1 MLEDTLPSSRG
12 RTLNVSMA
20 LATLG
25 LVIWRS
31 ASICW
36 VVSVTV
42 VSLVS
47 EPVSDGA
54 LAPLHERTLELG
66 DDLRDTAQ
74 VRVDAEGLP
83 EVVEGAL
90 RLIELEVDL
99 AVAGQGPEVARVA
112 LHHLVAVLERL
123 LVLAHQEIDGGP
135 LVPAFR
141 EVGPPL
147 DDRGERGDGGRSL
160 AAAHLLD
167 ADLEQVVGLRVAGAA
182 PHLPDR
188 VLGERADDLVAIG

>member
-12 RTLNVSMA
+12 RTLKVSMA

-25 LVIWRS
+25 LVILLRVWV
-31 ASICW
+31 CW

-54 LAPLHERTLELG
+54 LAPLHERALELG
-66 DDLRDTAQ
+66 DDLRDAAP
-74 VRVDAEGLP
+74 VRVEPEGLP
-83 EVVEGAL
+83 EVVGGGL
-90 RLIELEVDL
+90 RRIEVEVDL

-123 LVLAHQEIDGGP
+123 LVLAHQEVDGGA

-141 EVGPPL
+141 ALGPPL
-147 DDRGERGDGGRSL
+147 GDWGDRGDGGGSL

-167 ADLEQVVGLRVAGAA
+167 ADLQQVVGLRVAGAA

-188 VLGERADDLVAIG
+188 VLGERADHVVGIG